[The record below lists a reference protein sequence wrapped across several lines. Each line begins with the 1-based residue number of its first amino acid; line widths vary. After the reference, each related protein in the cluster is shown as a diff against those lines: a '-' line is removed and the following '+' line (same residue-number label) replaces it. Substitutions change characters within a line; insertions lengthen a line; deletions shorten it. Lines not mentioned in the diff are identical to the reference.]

1 MSNSQKST
9 DEILSAIKNL
19 MEGDEVSTKASS
31 DVPLP
36 EDIMEL
42 TKPISDDVLEL
53 KDPINV
59 NKETKKQSN
68 NEQDTLELNQI
79 VDENLNVVDLSAKVQ
94 NNILDDVDENLIRD
108 MVKDQLKNSLE
119 AKIDI
124 IIKEELNT
132 LISDRISLSELSLK
146 SKVLKN

>member
-19 MEGDEVSTKASS
+19 MEGDEAPNKSS

-59 NKETKKQSN
+59 NKEPKKQSN
-68 NEQDTLELNQI
+68 KQDTLELNQM
-79 VDENLNVVDLSAKVQ
+79 VDENLNVVDLSTKVHD
-94 NNILDDVDENLIRD
+94 NILDDVDENLIRD
-108 MVKDQLKNSLE
+108 MVKNQLKNSLE

>member
-19 MEGDEVSTKASS
+19 MEGDEASTKAS
-31 DVPLP
+31 DTPLP

-59 NKETKKQSN
+59 NKEPKKQSN
-68 NEQDTLELNQI
+68 ERDALELNQM
-79 VDENLNVVDLSAKVQ
+79 VDENLNVVDLSTKVHD
-94 NNILDDVDENLIRD
+94 NILDDVDENLIRD
-108 MVKDQLKNSLE
+108 MVKNQLKNSLE
-119 AKIDI
+119 EKIDI

-146 SKVLKN
+146 SKMLKN

>member
-19 MEGDEVSTKASS
+19 MEGDEASIKTS
-31 DVPLP
+31 DAPLP

-59 NKETKKQSN
+59 NKEPKKQSN
-68 NEQDTLELNQI
+68 ERDDALELNQM
-79 VDENLNVVDLSAKVQ
+79 VDENLNVVDLSTKVHE
-94 NNILDDVDENLIRD
+94 NILDDVDENLIRD
-108 MVKDQLKNSLE
+108 MVKNQLKNSLE
-119 AKIDI
+119 EKIDI
-124 IIKEELNT
+124 IIKEELNI

>member
-19 MEGDEVSTKASS
+19 MEGDEASTKASS

-42 TKPISDDVLEL
+42 TKPVSDDVLEL

-59 NKETKKQSN
+59 NKEPKKQSN
-68 NEQDTLELNQI
+68 ERDALELNQM
-79 VDENLNVVDLSAKVQ
+79 VDENLNVVDLSTKVHD
-94 NNILDDVDENLIRD
+94 NILDDVDENLIRD
-108 MVKDQLKNSLE
+108 MVKNQLKNSLE

>member
-53 KDPINV
+53 KDPINF
-59 NKETKKQSN
+59 NKEPKKQS

-79 VDENLNVVDLSAKVQ
+79 VDENLNVVDLSTKVQ
-94 NNILDDVDENLIRD
+94 NNILDDVDEKLIRD
-108 MVKDQLKNSLE
+108 MVQNQLKNSLE